1 MLGNQC
7 GHPLMGLFLVGGGG
21 ANYTRILIY
30 FFSFKELRAELSDL
44 FFHDDLQ
51 RKFDIDYHINL
62 S

>member
-7 GHPLMGLFLVGGGG
+7 GHPLMGLFLVGGGVPI
-21 ANYTRILIY
+21 TPD
-30 FFSFKELRAELSDL
+30 FFFFLSFKEQRAELSDL

-51 RKFDIDYHINL
+51 RKFDIDYHTNL